1 MTYEIPEQFV
11 AGSKAYVEHLL
22 AIAQIAFA
30 GTEQLAALHL
40 NLGRSLLEDGATTWS
55 ALRAA
60 KNSEEYL
67 GANKT
72 LAQPMIDKLMAH
84 WQSVFKIGSQT
95 QAESMSVID
104 AQYTDLQDKFSD
116 ALDKISQSG
125 APGSDGAIAAV
136 KAAIAA
142 SNAAYQ
148 GINKATKHVAE
159 TTEANLTATMNAV
172 TANNKAAS
180 KIRKS
185 AAA

>member
-1 MTYEIPEQFV
+1 MTDESPQQFV
-11 AGSKAYVEHLL
+11 AGSKAYVEQML
-22 AIAQIAFA
+22 AIAQIAFVGA
-30 GTEQLAALHL
+30 EQLAALHL
-40 NLGRSLLEDGATTWS
+40 NLGRSLIEDGATTCS
-55 ALRAA
+55 ALLAA

-67 GANKT
+67 EANKT

-84 WQSVFKIGSQT
+84 GQSVFKIGSQA
-95 QAESMSVID
+95 QAELGSVLD
-104 AQYTDLQDKFSD
+104 AQYTDLQGKFSD

-142 SNAAYQ
+142 GNVAYR
-148 GINKATKHVAE
+148 GINKATKQVAE

-180 KIRKS
+180 KMRKS
-185 AAA
+185 AAG